1 MERIIKIWQIEFG
14 FLQNLVNLG
23 HFFPR
28 KILCIGQIL
37 AKLCQLFLEKHYAQ
51 LWIYPISDLFVC
63 SVLCG
68 VINENS

>member
-1 MERIIKIWQIEFG
+1 
-14 FLQNLVNLG
+14 
-23 HFFPR
+23 
-28 KILCIGQIL
+28 L